1 MDLGNYIGSKIK
13 YYREEKSLT
22 QDDLAKKLGLGK
34 GTISNYE
41 SGYRTPQGNRLFEL
55 AEILDININEL
66 FPPTI
71 KSEKNISS
79 IYSKLTPP
87 RQQKVYH
94 YAEEQL
100 EAQNK
105 KQTVVTL
112 GKTAAGEPI
121 YQEDII
127 EEEKEVSAVPAGADV
142 ALVVQGDSMEPD
154 FKSGSVVFYKKQPQV
169 ENGELAVV
177 HIKDDGITFKKV
189 LFDYDKKKI
198 ILRSLNDKYED
209 KVFDADDVNILG
221 KVIT

>member
-1 MDLGNYIGSKIK
+1 MYNIK
-13 YYREEKSLT
+13 ERREELGYTLEEVGKMVGVGKST
-22 QDDLAKKLGLGK
+22 VRKWEQGM
-34 GTISNYE
+34 ISNMGRDKIAKLSQALRINPLKLIIDDYE
-41 SGYRTPQGNRLFEL
+41 YGE
-55 AEILDININEL
+55 EVDIL
-66 FPPTI
+66 P
-71 KSEKNISS
+71 

-87 RQQKVYH
+87 RQEKVYH
-94 YAEEQL
+94 FAEEQL
-100 EAQNK
+100 EAQNQ

-112 GKTAAGEPI
+112 GKTAAGDPL

-127 EEEKEVSAVPAGADV
+127 QEEKEVSAVPAGADV

-154 FKSGSVVFYKKQPQV
+154 FESGSVVFYKKQPQV

-189 LFDYDKKKI
+189 LFDYDDEKI

-209 KVFDADDVNILG
+209 KVFDADNVNILG

>member
-1 MDLGNYIGSKIK
+1 MYNIK
-13 YYREEKSLT
+13 ARREELGYTLEEVGKMVGVGKST
-22 QDDLAKKLGLGK
+22 VRKWEQGM
-34 GTISNYE
+34 ISNMGRDKISKLSQALKISPLKLIIDNYE
-41 SGYRTPQGNRLFEL
+41 YGE
-55 AEILDININEL
+55 ELDIL
-66 FPPTI
+66 P
-71 KSEKNISS
+71 
-79 IYSKLTPP
+79 IYNSLTPP
-87 RQQKVYH
+87 RQEKVYH

-100 EAQNK
+100 EEQEK
-105 KQTVVTL
+105 TQTVVTL

-142 ALVVQGDSMEPD
+142 ALVVQGDSMEPE
-154 FKSGSVVFYKKQPQV
+154 FENGSVVFYKKQPQV

-189 LFDYDKKKI
+189 LFDYDDEKI

-209 KVFDADDVNILG
+209 KVFDADNVNVLG

>member
-1 MDLGNYIGSKIK
+1 MYNIK
-13 YYREEKSLT
+13 ARREELGYTLEEVGKMVGVGKST
-22 QDDLAKKLGLGK
+22 VRKWEQGM
-34 GTISNYE
+34 ISNMGRDKISKLSQALKISPLKLIIDNYE
-41 SGYRTPQGNRLFEL
+41 YGE
-55 AEILDININEL
+55 ELDIL
-66 FPPTI
+66 P
-71 KSEKNISS
+71 
-79 IYSKLTPP
+79 IYSSLTPP
-87 RQQKVYH
+87 RQEKVYRF
-94 YAEEQL
+94 AEEQL
-100 EAQNK
+100 EEQNQ

-112 GKTAAGEPI
+112 GKTAAGDPL

-154 FKSGSVVFYKKQPQV
+154 FESGSVVFYKKQPQV

-189 LFDYDKKKI
+189 LFDYDDEKI

-209 KVFDADDVNILG
+209 KVFDADNVNVLG